1 MPPTGAT
8 AYFIEL
14 TFPSPIHGM
23 PYVFTTEIRV
33 KTNLPLYAWPFASTI
48 PVGAPGVVSNADLNG
63 IASGLSASVATSPS
77 ASIAAGLPPLP
88 VAADTG
94 TQESAPQSNSSAT
107 TSETVDR
114 DTAAAADAIFD
125 TPQEEPADLAL
136 AAALDDVF
144 AA

>member
-1 MPPTGAT
+1 M
-8 AYFIEL
+8 
-14 TFPSPIHGM
+14 
-23 PYVFTTEIRV
+23 
-33 KTNLPLYAWPFASTI
+33 
-48 PVGAPGVVSNADLNG
+48 SNADLNG

-136 AAALDDVF
+136 ATALDDVF